1 MAGQDFWK
9 YCTTEE
15 IGRTLRTF
23 DLLKGLDVPEEAYL
37 PCLYTVSNQIETH
50 YHPVVISK
58 KSGGRRKLLVPDA
71 LLRTIQRNLLH
82 HVLEEFQ
89 ISEFACAYKKGT
101 SIVDNARPHVGAKLV
116 LKLDIQ
122 DFFDQITWIL
132 VYQNAFPGTHFPPAI
147 RKMLTEFCCVRDR
160 LPQGAPTSPTVSNLV
175 MRPFDVHMGEWC
187 REREIR
193 YTRYCDDLTFSG
205 VFAPEE
211 VIRKVRGFLQVY
223 GFELNR
229 KKTRVLG
236 RGNAQSVTGIVVNE
250 KAQVSRAYRRKLRQE
265 VYLFDR
271 YGIKTAEESKN
282 DESGQNVKDGQN
294 VEGRR
299 RGNVAVSDK
308 LVSHEVEKE
317 RLRLLGK
324 MRYVLSVNPE
334 DVWFGNMYKKWKVGA
349 DSRKRTEEM
358 QSISEEGGV
367 AMKARVNEGCISCGA
382 CVATC
387 PEVFRFDEND
397 LAVAYADV
405 TDETEAQAKEARDG
419 CPVDVIDLEA

>member
-50 YHPVVISK
+50 YHPAVISK

-271 YGIKTAEESKN
+271 YGIKTEEGPKN
-282 DESGQNVKDGQN
+282 DE
-294 VEGRR
+294 
-299 RGNVAVSDK
+299 
-308 LVSHEVEKE
+308 KE
-317 RLRLLGK
+317 RRRLLGK

-358 QSISEEGGV
+358 QGISEEGGV

>member
-1 MAGQDFWK
+1 LAGQDFWK

-147 RKMLTEFCCVRDR
+147 RKMLTEFCCVRGR

-271 YGIKTAEESKN
+271 YGIKTEEGPKN
-282 DESGQNVKDGQN
+282 DE
-294 VEGRR
+294 
-299 RGNVAVSDK
+299 
-308 LVSHEVEKE
+308 KE
-317 RLRLLGK
+317 RMRLLGK

>member
-1 MAGQDFWK
+1 MRLAGQDFWK

-271 YGIKTAEESKN
+271 YGIKTEEGPKN
-282 DESGQNVKDGQN
+282 DE
-294 VEGRR
+294 
-299 RGNVAVSDK
+299 
-308 LVSHEVEKE
+308 KE
-317 RLRLLGK
+317 RRRLLGK

-358 QSISEEGGV
+358 QGISEEGGV

>member
-50 YHPVVISK
+50 YHPVVIPK

-205 VFAPEE
+205 AFAPEE

-265 VYLFDR
+265 VYLFDC
-271 YGIKTAEESKN
+271 YGIKTAEGPKN
-282 DESGQNVKDGQN
+282 DER
-294 VEGRR
+294 ERR
-299 RGNVAVSDK
+299 
-308 LVSHEVEKE
+308 
-317 RLRLLGK
+317 RLLGK

-387 PEVFRFDEND
+387 TEVFRFDEND

>member
-1 MAGQDFWK
+1 MRLAGQDFWK

-205 VFAPEE
+205 AFAPEE

-271 YGIKTAEESKN
+271 YGIKTAEGPKN
-282 DESGQNVKDGQN
+282 DER
-294 VEGRR
+294 ERR
-299 RGNVAVSDK
+299 
-308 LVSHEVEKE
+308 
-317 RLRLLGK
+317 RLLGK

>member
-271 YGIKTAEESKN
+271 YGIKTEEGPKN
-282 DESGQNVKDGQN
+282 DE
-294 VEGRR
+294 
-299 RGNVAVSDK
+299 
-308 LVSHEVEKE
+308 KE
-317 RLRLLGK
+317 RMRLLGK

-405 TDETEAQAKEARDG
+405 TDETKAQAKEARDG

>member
-37 PCLYTVSNQIETH
+37 PCPYTVSNQIETH

-271 YGIKTAEESKN
+271 YGIKTEEGPKN
-282 DESGQNVKDGQN
+282 DE
-294 VEGRR
+294 
-299 RGNVAVSDK
+299 
-308 LVSHEVEKE
+308 KE
-317 RLRLLGK
+317 RRRLLGK

-358 QSISEEGGV
+358 QGISEEGGV

>member
-1 MAGQDFWK
+1 MRLAGQDFWK

-223 GFELNR
+223 GFELNW

-271 YGIKTAEESKN
+271 YGIKTEEGPKN
-282 DESGQNVKDGQN
+282 DE
-294 VEGRR
+294 
-299 RGNVAVSDK
+299 
-308 LVSHEVEKE
+308 KE
-317 RLRLLGK
+317 RMRLLGK

>member
-1 MAGQDFWK
+1 LAGQDFWK

-50 YHPVVISK
+50 YHPAVISK

-122 DFFDQITWIL
+122 DFFNQITWIL

-271 YGIKTAEESKN
+271 YGIKTEEGPKN
-282 DESGQNVKDGQN
+282 DE
-294 VEGRR
+294 
-299 RGNVAVSDK
+299 
-308 LVSHEVEKE
+308 KE
-317 RLRLLGK
+317 RRRLLGK

-358 QSISEEGGV
+358 QGISEEGGV

>member
-1 MAGQDFWK
+1 MRLAGQDFWK

-23 DLLKGLDVPEEAYL
+23 DLLKGMDVPEEAYL

-50 YHPVVISK
+50 YHPVVIPK

-205 VFAPEE
+205 AFAPEE

-271 YGIKTAEESKN
+271 YGIKTEEGSKN
-282 DESGQNVKDGQN
+282 DE
-294 VEGRR
+294 
-299 RGNVAVSDK
+299 
-308 LVSHEVEKE
+308 KE
-317 RLRLLGK
+317 RMRLLGK

>member
-193 YTRYCDDLTFSG
+193 YTRYCDDLTFTG

-236 RGNAQSVTGIVVNE
+236 KGNAQSVTGIVVNE

-271 YGIKTAEESKN
+271 YGIKTEEGPKN
-282 DESGQNVKDGQN
+282 DE
-294 VEGRR
+294 
-299 RGNVAVSDK
+299 
-308 LVSHEVEKE
+308 KE
-317 RLRLLGK
+317 RRRLLGK

>member
-271 YGIKTAEESKN
+271 YGIKTEEGPKN
-282 DESGQNVKDGQN
+282 DE
-294 VEGRR
+294 
-299 RGNVAVSDK
+299 
-308 LVSHEVEKE
+308 KE
-317 RLRLLGK
+317 RRRLLGK

>member
-1 MAGQDFWK
+1 MRLAGQDFWK

-23 DLLKGLDVPEEAYL
+23 DLLKGMDVPEEAYL

-50 YHPVVISK
+50 YHPAVISK

-205 VFAPEE
+205 AFAPEE

-271 YGIKTAEESKN
+271 YGIKTEEGPKN
-282 DESGQNVKDGQN
+282 DE
-294 VEGRR
+294 
-299 RGNVAVSDK
+299 
-308 LVSHEVEKE
+308 KE
-317 RLRLLGK
+317 RMRLLGK

>member
-23 DLLKGLDVPEEAYL
+23 DLLKGMDVPEEAYL

-50 YHPVVISK
+50 YHPAVIPK

-205 VFAPEE
+205 AFAPEE

-271 YGIKTAEESKN
+271 YGIKTEEGPKN
-282 DESGQNVKDGQN
+282 DE
-294 VEGRR
+294 
-299 RGNVAVSDK
+299 
-308 LVSHEVEKE
+308 KE
-317 RLRLLGK
+317 RMRLLGK

-358 QSISEEGGV
+358 QGISEEGGV

-405 TDETEAQAKEARDG
+405 TEETEAQAKEARDG

>member
-147 RKMLTEFCCVRDR
+147 RKMLTEFCCVRGR

-193 YTRYCDDLTFSG
+193 YTRYCDDLIFSG

-271 YGIKTAEESKN
+271 YGIKTEEGPKN
-282 DESGQNVKDGQN
+282 DE
-294 VEGRR
+294 
-299 RGNVAVSDK
+299 
-308 LVSHEVEKE
+308 KE
-317 RLRLLGK
+317 RMRLLGK

>member
-1 MAGQDFWK
+1 MRLAGQDFWK

-205 VFAPEE
+205 AFEPEE

-271 YGIKTAEESKN
+271 YGIKTAEGPKN
-282 DESGQNVKDGQN
+282 DER
-294 VEGRR
+294 ERR
-299 RGNVAVSDK
+299 
-308 LVSHEVEKE
+308 
-317 RLRLLGK
+317 RLLGK

-358 QSISEEGGV
+358 QGISEEGGV

>member
-1 MAGQDFWK
+1 MAGQDLWK

-15 IGRTLRTF
+15 IGRTLRSF
-23 DLLKGLDVPEEAYL
+23 DLLKGLHVPEEAYL
-37 PCLYTVSNQIETH
+37 SCLYTVSNQVETH
-50 YHPVVISK
+50 YHPVVIPK
-58 KSGGRRKLLVPDA
+58 KSGGRRKLFVPDP

-89 ISEFACAYKKGT
+89 TSEFACAYKKGT
-101 SIVDNARPHVGAKLV
+101 SIVDNARPHVGAELV

-132 VYQNAFPGTHFPPAI
+132 VYQNAFPAAHFPPAI
-147 RKMLTEFCCVRDR
+147 RKILTEFCCVRDR
-160 LPQGAPTSPTVSNLV
+160 LPQGAPTSPAVSNLV
-175 MRPFDVHMGEWC
+175 MRPFDMHMGKWC
-187 REREIR
+187 GEREIR

-205 VFAPEE
+205 AFAPEE

-271 YGIKTAEESKN
+271 YGAKLSGEPKN
-282 DESGQNVKDGQN
+282 D
-294 VEGRR
+294 
-299 RGNVAVSDK
+299 
-308 LVSHEVEKE
+308 EKE

-334 DVWFGNMYKKWKVGA
+334 DVWFGNMYKKWKDGA

-358 QSISEEGGV
+358 QSISKEGGV

-405 TDETEAQAKEARDG
+405 TEETEAQAKEARDG

>member
-50 YHPVVISK
+50 YHPVVIPK

-101 SIVDNARPHVGAKLV
+101 SIVDNACPHVGAKLV

-132 VYQNAFPGTHFPPAI
+132 VYQNAFPGTHLPPAI

-205 VFAPEE
+205 AFAPEE

-271 YGIKTAEESKN
+271 YGIKTAEGPKN
-282 DESGQNVKDGQN
+282 DER
-294 VEGRR
+294 ERR
-299 RGNVAVSDK
+299 
-308 LVSHEVEKE
+308 
-317 RLRLLGK
+317 RLLGK

>member
-223 GFELNR
+223 GFELNW

-271 YGIKTAEESKN
+271 YGIKTEEGPKN
-282 DESGQNVKDGQN
+282 DE
-294 VEGRR
+294 
-299 RGNVAVSDK
+299 
-308 LVSHEVEKE
+308 KE
-317 RLRLLGK
+317 RMRLLGK

>member
-271 YGIKTAEESKN
+271 YGIKTEEGPKN
-282 DESGQNVKDGQN
+282 DE
-294 VEGRR
+294 
-299 RGNVAVSDK
+299 
-308 LVSHEVEKE
+308 KE
-317 RLRLLGK
+317 RMRLLGK

-349 DSRKRTEEM
+349 DSRKITEEM
-358 QSISEEGGV
+358 QGISEEGGV

>member
-1 MAGQDFWK
+1 MRLAGQDFWK

-271 YGIKTAEESKN
+271 YGIKTAEGPKN
-282 DESGQNVKDGQN
+282 DER
-294 VEGRR
+294 ERR
-299 RGNVAVSDK
+299 
-308 LVSHEVEKE
+308 
-317 RLRLLGK
+317 RLLGK

-358 QSISEEGGV
+358 QGISEEGGV

>member
-15 IGRTLRTF
+15 IGRTLHTF

-271 YGIKTAEESKN
+271 YGIKTAEGPKN
-282 DESGQNVKDGQN
+282 DER
-294 VEGRR
+294 ERR
-299 RGNVAVSDK
+299 
-308 LVSHEVEKE
+308 
-317 RLRLLGK
+317 RLLGK

>member
-1 MAGQDFWK
+1 MRLAGQDFWK

-50 YHPVVISK
+50 YHPAVISK

-122 DFFDQITWIL
+122 DFFNQITWIL

-271 YGIKTAEESKN
+271 YGIKTEEGPKN
-282 DESGQNVKDGQN
+282 DE
-294 VEGRR
+294 
-299 RGNVAVSDK
+299 
-308 LVSHEVEKE
+308 KE
-317 RLRLLGK
+317 RRRLLGK

-358 QSISEEGGV
+358 QGISEEGGV

>member
-1 MAGQDFWK
+1 MRLAGQDFWK

-271 YGIKTAEESKN
+271 YGIKTEEGPKN
-282 DESGQNVKDGQN
+282 DE
-294 VEGRR
+294 
-299 RGNVAVSDK
+299 
-308 LVSHEVEKE
+308 KE
-317 RLRLLGK
+317 RRRLLGK

>member
-1 MAGQDFWK
+1 MRLAGQDFWK

-271 YGIKTAEESKN
+271 YGIKTEEGPKN
-282 DESGQNVKDGQN
+282 DE
-294 VEGRR
+294 
-299 RGNVAVSDK
+299 
-308 LVSHEVEKE
+308 KE
-317 RLRLLGK
+317 RMRLLGK